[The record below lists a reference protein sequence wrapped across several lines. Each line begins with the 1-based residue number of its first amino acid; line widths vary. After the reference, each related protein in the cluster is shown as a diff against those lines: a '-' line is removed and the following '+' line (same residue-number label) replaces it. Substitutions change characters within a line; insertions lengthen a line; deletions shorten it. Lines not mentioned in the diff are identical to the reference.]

1 MGGGTCVTPRG
12 RALLTALALAMFLAA
27 VPVYPGDL
35 MGTWRGTLTVDGQA
49 IEFTASFSE
58 NDYFL
63 FTYEN
68 SFGMVRIVELSGPGQ
83 IQFTPPGGGVMTMV
97 VESVQKRPNGVA
109 YILRTSF
116 ERISNG
122 AREQQY
128 ITEEADYAL
137 TAEGLRVRIVRKP
150 VSYFGDKGGAGA
162 GAANVRVVEGVL
174 KKR

>member
-1 MGGGTCVTPRG
+1 MGGSTGITPRG
-12 RALLTALALAMFLAA
+12 GALLTTIAFAILLAA
-27 VPVYPGDL
+27 LPAYPGDL
-35 MGTWRGTLTVDGQA
+35 MGTWRGTLTMDGQP

-83 IQFTPPGGGVMTMV
+83 IQFAPPGGGMMTMV

-122 AREQQY
+122 TREQQY
-128 ITEEADYAL
+128 LTEEADYAL

-150 VSYFGDKGGAGA
+150 VSYFGDKGAQ
-162 GAANVRVVEGVL
+162 NVRVVEGVL

>member
-1 MGGGTCVTPRG
+1 M
-12 RALLTALALAMFLAA
+12 TAIAFAIILAA
-27 VPVYPGDL
+27 APACPGDL
-35 MGTWRGTLTVDGQA
+35 MGTWRGTLTMDGQA
-49 IEFTASFSE
+49 IEFTATFSE

-83 IQFTPPGGGVMTMV
+83 IQFVPPGGGVMTRV
-97 VESVQKRPNGVA
+97 VESVVNRPQGIA

-116 ERISNG
+116 ERASNG
-122 AREQQY
+122 YIEQQY

-137 TAEGLRVRIVRKP
+137 TAEGLRVRIVRRP
-150 VSYFGDKGGAGA
+150 VSYFGDKGGSTGGA
-162 GAANVRVVEGVL
+162 RNVRVVEGVL